1 MAISTNGTVLT
12 RLAGALYNT
21 QMSNA
26 TYSEVKALDPAT
38 LADALYARDFSA
50 STDAAVATTLVTNLG
65 LASVAGLDNWVAA
78 QLTAAG
84 AHKGAKIVELLNG
97 FAQMTADTTYGAY
110 AAAFNTKVDAALAAS
125 QTTGNAG
132 GTFAAAGVAPAP
144 ANGTFALTTS
154 IDAIVGG
161 AGDDAITAA
170 ATSASTGT
178 ANTTVNSGDSVDGGA
193 GTDTLTI
200 TATSVNNNSLSGLT
214 VTNVENIVIAGS
226 DNLAT
231 LGTGT
236 PATVVG
242 VAEVDTFTFATATAA
257 SAAVYTVTVNG
268 VAYAGS
274 AASTT
279 SNADALTAITSAFTN
294 AFGSST
300 FGSPVTVAVSSQDL
314 TVTSRVPG
322 VALPTYT
329 LTAAAGGIA
338 IPAKV
343 DTAANVLA
351 TGVAPTRQVLTF
363 TPSNPGGTAT
373 FATTDTYTVKI
384 NGVTYTTA
392 TPAAADAT
400 SASAVVAATINAV
413 LGAGTAVAGSNV
425 VITGPADGSALPTI
439 GIIGSSST
447 AEGALTVS
455 SAPVKVG
462 ATASTVTTA
471 ASVSAT
477 QFTGAS
483 SISVD
488 GAATTVSA
496 LTTQSVTLSGT
507 SMANTLKYSAAA
519 SSAKI
524 EVKAATG
531 TVTLTDNSST
541 APATALTTINV
552 TGTVKASTP
561 GLHTIAANGALT
573 IDETT
578 NSANDAATTLTV
590 GITGTGAD
598 LTISGLSKLRTF
610 DASTSTGNIKV
621 TTGADVATVNGGSG
635 ADNLT
640 IGVTTDA
647 NSTTGL
653 TSATVNAGAGNDT
666 ITVAAAVATGT
677 GPVSIAGDVGNDTVD
692 VRLSGITSLMTLSG
706 GDGTDTLRFA
716 GATAVSSNAQTLT
729 NAEYATA
736 NAQAANGF
744 ETIRLAAQAQGLGTA
759 LTATDTISIDAS
771 KLAGFSTLR
780 FDSAASVTKL
790 ADNQAVTGVEAIT
803 AQANSYIAGGSAAA
817 VAAGLTATQYGGAL
831 TVNASGSSKTVT
843 TKSDSVTLNVSNIPD
858 STTIGT
864 NAVAASSITLT
875 GDAKTATINLIAGTD
890 YAKAPTLDVISSV
903 TLTPADTGFA
913 SAYSAMGNLRS
924 VVLTGVGSVTLNNSD
939 ANDTNNPVN
948 PTTAG
953 TAAGSKL
960 VTIDA
965 SQLGGTKGA
974 YDTANVGKPLG
985 GLTYTGNTYLAET
998 VTLGAGQDSLTFKS
1012 TYDKMDTIIGFR
1024 LVGNTDLTLNSTY
1037 SDDLAQVSGVVK
1049 VTTGLTATTLDGV
1062 LAQVAALGGASTT
1075 YDKVVFQFGGDTYF
1089 FADSSSQDTALSN
1102 GDTVVKFV
1110 GLLDLDL
1117 LAAAFVA

>member
-1 MAISTNGTVLT
+1 MAISTNGKVLA

-26 TYSEVKALDPAT
+26 TYSEVKTLDPAT

-50 STDAAVATTLVTNLG
+50 STDLAVATTVVTNLG
-65 LASVAGLDNWVAA
+65 LGSVTGLNNWVAA

-84 AHKGAKIVELLNG
+84 SHKGAKIVDLLNS
-97 FAQMTADTTYGAY
+97 FAQMTADTTYGSY
-110 AAAFNTKVDAALAAS
+110 ATAFNTKVDAALAAS

-144 ANGTFALTTS
+144 VNGTFALTTS

-200 TATSVNNNSLSGLT
+200 TATSANNNSLSGLT
-214 VTNVENIVIAGS
+214 VTNVEKIVIAGS
-226 DNLAT
+226 DNL
-231 LGTGT
+231 GTAGA
-236 PATVVG
+236 ATVAAGSKQIVDLVVAAGAASGSPSVVVTING
-242 VAEVDTFTFATATAA
+242 VSYTKSYSSSGTAATALDNKATAIASIFSDVLGGTVTVTDTGSGEVKLTSKAFGVPIPTISGLDGADAAWALDAA
-257 SAAVYTVTVNG
+257 SAQTANAVKTDASAVKEIVTVTISEGSTAGYVSDNTFTVYIDG
-268 VAYAGS
+268 VSY
-274 AASTT
+274 
-279 SNADALTAITSAFTN
+279 
-294 AFGSST
+294 
-300 FGSPVTVAVSSQDL
+300 GSPVLTTSSTQNTVLS
-314 TVTSRVPG
+314 
-322 VALPTYT
+322 ALAST
-329 LTAAAGGIA
+329 
-338 IPAKV
+338 
-343 DTAANVLA
+343 
-351 TGVAPTRQVLTF
+351 
-363 TPSNPGGTAT
+363 
-373 FATTDTYTVKI
+373 I
-384 NGVTYTTA
+384 NGVVGTGA
-392 TPAAADAT
+392 
-400 SASAVVAATINAV
+400 AVVTGNTMTITAPV
-413 LGAGTAVAGSNV
+413 AGTPLPALSIKGGGTDAGASTFAISRENVA
-425 VITGPADGSALPTI
+425 
-439 GIIGSSST
+439 
-447 AEGALTVS
+447 
-455 SAPVKVG
+455 VG
-462 ATASTVTTA
+462 AAGAVSG

-477 QFTGAS
+477 QFTGAT

-488 GAATTVSA
+488 GNGTNVTA
-496 LTTQSVTLSGT
+496 LTTQSVTLSGAT
-507 SMANTLKYSAAA
+507 LANSLKYSAAA
-519 SSAKI
+519 TSAN
-524 EVKAATG
+524 VVLSGAAG

-541 APATALTTINV
+541 APATALTTIGV

-561 GLHTIAANGALT
+561 GVNTIAANGALT
-573 IDETT
+573 INETT
-578 NSANDAATTLTV
+578 NSGNDAATSLNV

-621 TTGADVATVNGGSG
+621 ETGSGVATVKGGSG
-635 ADNLT
+635 ADILT

-677 GPVSIAGDVGNDTVD
+677 GPVSIAGDAGNDTVD
-692 VRLSGITSLMTLSG
+692 VRLGGISSLMTLSG

-744 ETIRLAAQAQGLGTA
+744 ETIRLAAQAQGLGTS

-858 STTIGT
+858 SSNIGT

-875 GDAKTATINLIAGTD
+875 GDAKTATINLIAGTN

-913 SAYSAMGNLRS
+913 TAYSAMGNLRS
-924 VVLTGVGSVTLNNSD
+924 VVLKGVGTVTLNNSD
-939 ANDTNNPVN
+939 TNDTNNPVN

-998 VTLGAGQDSLTFKS
+998 VTLGAGQDSLTFNS

-1024 LVGNTDLTLNSTY
+1024 LVGNTDLSLNTTY

-1062 LAQVAALGGASTT
+1062 LTQVAALGGATTT
-1075 YDKVVFQFGGDTYF
+1075 YNKVVFQFGGDTYF
-1089 FADSSSQDTALSN
+1089 FADSSSADTVLSN
-1102 GDTVVKFV
+1102 ADTVVKFV

-1117 LAAAFVA
+1117 LVAAFVA